1 MKFKIIFFAVLSIIF
16 LILFLIKGHKMNIGI
31 KLENMDLTVNP
42 GDNFYDY
49 STKKWRESHK
59 IPDDHASY
67 GTFNVLHDKNLEQ
80 LHNIIKNNSGKIGLL
95 YKIAMNEE
103 KLNKDGIKPTIKIL
117 NKIDSLEDKKE
128 LPSLLGWLH
137 KISGGFWGDSVS
149 PDEKDS
155 NFYIYN
161 IFQSGIGL
169 SRDYYFDNDEK
180 SEKIRD
186 EYKKYLVKILDNF
199 NIKYD
204 ALKLYSLEE
213 KMAKSFSKKE
223 DLRDPFKNYNK
234 MSYRDFKKEFSGFDW
249 DLYYSNRGIK
259 PTQININQ
267 PKALKNS
274 IEIINK
280 SDLDLIKAYLK
291 LRFINSCTSA
301 LDDKTF
307 NIGFDFYS
315 KILSGKKQPLP
326 RWKRTIGFIEG
337 SLGEELGRIYTEKY
351 FPESSKKRMAEL
363 VKNLKKA
370 YKERIENLD
379 WMTENTKKNAILK
392 LESFKA
398 KIGYPDVWRDYSKL
412 EIKEDSLFDNMI
424 RVAEFEDKFWLD
436 KNEKQV
442 DPNIWYMNAFD
453 INAYYDPSRN
463 EICFPAGILQPPFF
477 DVNADDAFNYGA
489 IGSIIGHE
497 MTHGFDDQGRHF
509 DKEGNLK
516 DWWTKEDSKNFEKRT
531 KVLVDFFDN
540 IKINKEIRANGKY
553 TLGENLADF
562 GGVLISFT
570 AFKNF
575 GEQTGLKNNL
585 SPEKRFFIAY
595 ANTWATNIRDEQKIT
610 LTKIDVHSLPEN
622 RVNGILPH
630 IDYWY
635 DTFNIKE
642 KDKMYIKKENRLK
655 LW

>member
-16 LILFLIKGHKMNIGI
+16 LTLFLIKGHKMNIGI

-80 LHNIIKNNSGKIGLL
+80 LHSIIKNNSGKIGLL

-234 MSYRDFKKEFSGFDW
+234 MSYSDFKKEFSGFNW

-412 EIKEDSLFDNMI
+412 EMI
-424 RVAEFEDKFWLD
+424 HF
-436 KNEKQV
+436 
-442 DPNIWYMNAFD
+442 
-453 INAYYDPSRN
+453 
-463 EICFPAGILQPPFF
+463 
-477 DVNADDAFNYGA
+477 
-489 IGSIIGHE
+489 SII
-497 MTHGFDDQGRHF
+497 
-509 DKEGNLK
+509 
-516 DWWTKEDSKNFEKRT
+516 
-531 KVLVDFFDN
+531 
-540 IKINKEIRANGKY
+540 
-553 TLGENLADF
+553 
-562 GGVLISFT
+562 
-570 AFKNF
+570 
-575 GEQTGLKNNL
+575 
-585 SPEKRFFIAY
+585 
-595 ANTWATNIRDEQKIT
+595 
-610 LTKIDVHSLPEN
+610 
-622 RVNGILPH
+622 
-630 IDYWY
+630 
-635 DTFNIKE
+635 
-642 KDKMYIKKENRLK
+642 
-655 LW
+655 